1 MCYAVWPQVAQL
13 LSIRVVG
20 DLLCEGGWF
29 GSGLGSV
36 ALIGATCGVSHHRV
50 DLNLCC
56 LQGLDHAWP
65 FEAEGITVSEWFV
78 FVIPLAGPEPGA
90 LCELSPVSASHPVQ
104 ALMESFTVLSGCA
117 SRGTTGLP
125 QEVHV
130 LNLRTT
136 DQGPGQLQREV
147 TLHLNPISSVH
158 IHHKPI
164 VFLLN
169 SPRPLV
175 WHLKTERL
183 ATGVSR
189 LFLVSEG
196 SVVQF
201 SSGNFS
207 LTAETEERNFPHGNE
222 HLLNWAQKEYGAVT
236 SFTELKIA
244 RNIYIKVGEDQVFP
258 PKCNIGKNF
267 LSLNYLAEYLQ
278 PKPAEGCVMS
288 SQPQDEEVHIIE
300 LITPNS
306 NPYSAFQVDITIDI
320 RPSQEDLEVVKNL
333 ILILK
338 CKKSVNWVIKSFDVK
353 GSLKIIAPNSIGFG
367 KESER
372 SMTMTKSV
380 RDDIPSTQGNL
391 VKWALDNGYS
401 PITSYTVAP
410 VANRFHLRLEN
421 NAEEMGDEEVHTI
434 PPELRI
440 LLGPG
445 PLPALHNP
453 PIRGEG
459 GHNGD
464 LPFPFSDIARRGWNE
479 EGEDGLPR
487 PRDPVIPSLQLFP
500 GLREPQEVQ
509 GSVDIALSV
518 KCDSEKMIVA
528 VEKDSFQAS
537 GYSGMDVTL
546 LDPTCKAKMNGTHF
560 VLESPLNGCGTRP
573 RWSALDGLVYYNSI
587 VIQVP
592 ALGDGSGWPDGYEDL
607 ESGDNGFPGDVDEG
621 DASLLTRPEIVVF
634 NCSLQQVR
642 NPSSFQE
649 QPHGNITFNMEL
661 YNTDLFLV
669 PSQGVF
675 SVMENGHIYV
685 EVSVTKAEKELGF
698 AIQTCFI
705 SPYSNPDRMS
715 HYTIIENICP
725 KDESVKFYSPKR
737 VHFPIPQADMDK
749 KRFSFVFKRV
759 FNTSL
764 LFLQCE
770 LTLCTKTEK
779 HPQKLPKCVPP
790 EEACT
795 SLDASIIW
803 AMMQNKKTFT
813 KPLAVIHHEVGPKE
827 KGPSVKEPN
836 PVSPPIFHGLDT
848 LTVMGIAFAAF
859 VIGALLTG
867 ALWYIYSH
875 TGETAR
881 RQQVPTSPPAS
892 ENSSAAHSI
901 GSTQSTP
908 CSSSSTA

>member
-1 MCYAVWPQVAQL
+1 MTSHYVLAVFAL
-13 LSIRVVG
+13 MSSCLAIA
-20 DLLCEGGWF
+20 
-29 GSGLGSV
+29 GL
-36 ALIGATCGVSHHRV
+36 
-50 DLNLCC
+50 
-56 LQGLDHAWP
+56 QP
-65 FEAEGITVSEWFV
+65 
-78 FVIPLAGPEPGA
+78 GPR
-90 LCELSPVSASHPVQ
+90 CELLPVNTSHPVQ

-117 SRGTTGLP
+117 SRGTTALP

-130 LNLRTT
+130 LNLRGA
-136 DQGPGQLQREV
+136 DQEPGQQKREV

-158 IHHKPI
+158 IHHKPV

-175 WHLKTERL
+175 WHLRTERL
-183 ATGVSR
+183 AHGVSR

-207 LTAETEERNFPHGNE
+207 MSAKTEERNFPQDNE
-222 HLLNWAQKEYGAVT
+222 HLLNWARKEYGAVT
-236 SFTELKIA
+236 SFTELKIS

-258 PKCNIGKNF
+258 PTCNIGKNF

-278 PKPAEGCVMS
+278 PKAAEGCVMS
-288 SQPQDEEVHIIE
+288 SQPQDKEVHIIE
-300 LITPNS
+300 LISPNS
-306 NPYSAFQVDITIDI
+306 NPYSAFQVDIIIDI
-320 RPSQEDLEVVKNL
+320 RPSRKEPEVVKNL

-338 CKKSVNWVIKSFDVK
+338 CKKSVNWVIKSYDVK
-353 GSLKIIAPNSIGFG
+353 GSLKVIAPNSIGFG

-372 SMTMTKSV
+372 SMIMTKSI
-380 RDDIPSTQGNL
+380 RDDIPSTQENL
-391 VKWALDNGYS
+391 FKWALFNNYS
-401 PITSYTVAP
+401 PITSYTLAP
-410 VANRFHLRLEN
+410 VANRFHLRVEN
-421 NAEEMGDEEVHTI
+421 NEEMRDEEVHTI

-445 PLPALHNP
+445 PLPALENP
-453 PIRGEG
+453 LARGG
-459 GHNGD
+459 GG
-464 LPFPFSDIARRGWNE
+464 LSGGFPFPFHDIARRTQK
-479 EGEDGLPR
+479 EGADDGIPQPKDPILPS
-487 PRDPVIPSLQLFP
+487 IQLFP
-500 GLREPQEVQ
+500 VPREPEEVQ
-509 GSVDIALSV
+509 GSVDVALSV
-518 KCDSEKMIVA
+518 KCDNEKMIVA
-528 VEKDSFQAS
+528 VEKDSFQANSHS
-537 GYSGMDVTL
+537 GVELTL
-546 LDPTCKAKMNGTHF
+546 LDPTCKARMNSTHF
-560 VLESPLNGCGTRP
+560 ILESPLNGCGTQHRTAAP
-573 RWSALDGLVYYNSI
+573 NGVVYYNSI

-592 ALGDGSGWPDGYEDL
+592 SPGESSGWLDGYEDL
-607 ESGDNGFPGDVDEG
+607 ESGDNGFPGDLDEG
-621 DASLLTRPEIVVF
+621 DAPFFSRPEMVVF
-634 NCSLQQVR
+634 NCSLQQVVNPRSIQDLSDR
-642 NPSSFQE
+642 NV
-649 QPHGNITFNMEL
+649 TFNMEL

-675 SVMENGHIYV
+675 SVAENGPVYV
-685 EVSVTKAEKELGF
+685 EVSVTKADQELGF

-715 HYTIIENICP
+715 DYTIIENICP
-725 KDESVKFYSPKR
+725 KDESVKFYNPKR
-737 VHFPIPQADMDK
+737 VHFPLTQVEVEK
-749 KRFSFVFKRV
+749 KRFSFVFKSV

-764 LFLQCE
+764 VFLQCE
-770 LTLCTKTEK
+770 LTLCTKKEK
-779 HPQKLPKCVPP
+779 SAQKLPKCVPP
-790 EEACT
+790 DEACT
-795 SLDASIIW
+795 SLDASMIW

-813 KPLAVIHHEVGPKE
+813 RPLAVIYNPEVGPKPKDE
-827 KGPSVKEPN
+827 NSNFKKQN
-836 PVSPPIFHGLDT
+836 PDPPTVFHGLDT

>member
-1 MCYAVWPQVAQL
+1 MASHCVIAM
-13 LSIRVVG
+13 
-20 DLLCEGGWF
+20 F
-29 GSGLGSV
+29 
-36 ALIGATCGVSHHRV
+36 ALMSSCLAT
-50 DLNLCC
+50 
-56 LQGLDHAWP
+56 
-65 FEAEGITVSEWFV
+65 
-78 FVIPLAGPEPGA
+78 AGPEPSA
-90 LCELSPVSASHPVQ
+90 QCELSPVNASHPVQ

-117 SRGTTGLP
+117 SRGTVGRP

-130 LNLRTT
+130 LNLRTA
-136 DQGPGQLQREV
+136 DQGPGQPQREV
-147 TLHLNPISSVH
+147 TLHLNPISSVY
-158 IHHKPI
+158 IHHKPV

-169 SPRPLV
+169 SPQPLV

-183 ATGVSR
+183 AIGISR

-196 SVVQF
+196 SVVHF

-207 LTAETEERNFPHGNE
+207 LSAETEERSFPHGNE
-222 HLLNWAQKEYGAVT
+222 HLLNWARKEYGAVT

-258 PKCNIGKNF
+258 PTCNIGKNF
-267 LSLNYLAEYLQ
+267 LSLNYLAGYLQ
-278 PKPAEGCVMS
+278 PKAAEGCVIS
-288 SQPQDEEVHIIE
+288 SQPRDKEVHIIE

-306 NPYSAFQVDITIDI
+306 NPYSAFQVDIIIDI
-320 RPSQEDLEVVKNL
+320 RPSRKDPEVVKDL

-338 CKKSVNWVIKSFDVK
+338 CKKSVNWVIKSFDIK
-353 GSLKIIAPNSIGFG
+353 GNLKVIAPNSIGFG

-372 SMTMTKSV
+372 SMIMTKSI
-380 RDDIPSTQGNL
+380 RDDIPSTQESL
-391 VKWALDNGYS
+391 VKWALDNGCS
-401 PITSYTVAP
+401 PVTSYTVAP

-421 NAEEMGDEEVHTI
+421 NAEEMRDEEVHTI

-440 LLGPG
+440 LLDPG
-445 PLPALHNP
+445 NLPALDNP
-453 PIRGEG
+453 RIRGRG
-459 GHNGD
+459 GQNGGF
-464 LPFPFSDIARRGWNE
+464 PFPFPDISRRGWKE
-479 EGEDGLPR
+479 GGEDGIPR
-487 PRDPVIPSLQLFP
+487 PKDPVIPSIQLFP
-500 GLREPQEVQ
+500 GPREAEEVQ
-509 GSVDIALSV
+509 GSMDVALSV
-518 KCDSEKMIVA
+518 KCDNEKMTVA
-528 VEKDSFQAS
+528 IEKDSFQAR
-537 GYSGMDVTL
+537 GYSGMELTL

-560 VLESPLNGCGTRP
+560 ILESPLNGCGTRHRRSVP
-573 RWSALDGLVYYNSI
+573 YGVVYYNSI

-592 ALGDGSGWPDGYEDL
+592 PPGDSSGWPDGYEDL
-607 ESGDNGFPGDVDEG
+607 ESGDNGFPGDTDEG
-621 DASLLTRPEIVVF
+621 DTYFFSRPEIVVF
-634 NCSLQQVR
+634 NCSLRQVG
-642 NPSSFQE
+642 NPSSFQD
-649 QPHGNITFNMEL
+649 PPNRNVTFNMEL

-675 SVMENGHIYV
+675 SVAENGHVFV
-685 EVSVTKAEKELGF
+685 EVSVTKADQELGF

-715 HYTIIENICP
+715 DYTIIENICP
-725 KDESVKFYSPKR
+725 KDESVKFYNPQR
-737 VHFPIPQADMDK
+737 VHFPIPQAEIDK
-749 KRFSFVFKRV
+749 KRFSFVFKPI

-770 LTLCTKTEK
+770 LTLCTKKEK
-779 HPQKLPKCVPP
+779 DPQKLPKKSEPFDLAGVAKCVLPD
-790 EEACT
+790 EACT
-795 SLDASIIW
+795 SLDASMIW

-813 KPLAVIHHEVGPKE
+813 KPLAVIHHEVQF
-827 KGPSVKEPN
+827 KGPSIKKPI

-875 TGETAR
+875 TGETAG

>member
-1 MCYAVWPQVAQL
+1 MGY
-13 LSIRVVG
+13 SH
-20 DLLCEGGWF
+20 
-29 GSGLGSV
+29 
-36 ALIGATCGVSHHRV
+36 LIVQNFP
-50 DLNLCC
+50 L
-56 LQGLDHAWP
+56 
-65 FEAEGITVSEWFV
+65 EAESVTVSEWFM
-78 FVIPLAGPEPGA
+78 FAIPSTGPELGTR
-90 LCELSPVSASHPVQ
+90 CELSPVNASHPVQ

-130 LNLRTT
+130 LNLRTG
-136 DQGPGQLQREV
+136 DPGPGQPQREV

-158 IHHKPI
+158 IHHKPV

-169 SPRPLV
+169 SPQPLV
-175 WHLKTERL
+175 WRLKTERL
-183 ATGVSR
+183 AAGVSR

-222 HLLNWAQKEYGAVT
+222 HLLNWARKEYGAVT

-258 PKCNIGKNF
+258 PTCNIGKNF

-278 PKPAEGCVMS
+278 PKAAEGCVMS
-288 SQPQDEEVHIIE
+288 SQPQDKEVHIIE
-300 LITPNS
+300 LLTPNS
-306 NPYSAFQVDITIDI
+306 NPYSAFQVDIIIDI
-320 RPSQEDLEVVKNL
+320 RPSQEDPEVVKNL

-353 GSLKIIAPNSIGFG
+353 GNLKVIAPNSIGFG

-372 SMTMTKSV
+372 SMTMTKSI
-380 RDDIPSTQGNL
+380 RDDIPSTQGKL
-391 VKWALDNGYS
+391 IRWALDNGYS
-401 PITSYTVAP
+401 PVTSYTMAP
-410 VANRFHLRLEN
+410 VANRFHLQLDN
-421 NAEEMGDEEVHTI
+421 NEEMRDEEVHTI
-434 PPELRI
+434 PPELQI
-440 LLGPG
+440 LLDPG
-445 PLPALHNP
+445 ALPALQNP
-453 PIRGEG
+453 PVRPG
-459 GHNGD
+459 GGRIGG
-464 LPFPFSDIARRGWNE
+464 LPFPFPDISQRGWKE
-479 EGEDGLPR
+479 GGEDGR
-487 PRDPVIPSLQLFP
+487 PKDPVIPSIQLFP
-500 GLREPQEVQ
+500 GPREPEEVQ
-509 GSVDIALSV
+509 GRMDVALSV
-518 KCDSEKMIVA
+518 KCDNEKMIVA
-528 VEKDSFQAS
+528 VEKDSFQAN
-537 GYSGMDVTL
+537 GYSGMELTL
-546 LDPTCKAKMNGTHF
+546 LDPTCKARMNGTHF
-560 VLESPLNGCGTRP
+560 ILESPLNGCGTRH
-573 RWSALDGLVYYNSI
+573 RRSAPDGVVYYNSI
-587 VIQVP
+587 VIQIP
-592 ALGDGSGWPDGYEDL
+592 SPGDSSGWPDGYEDL
-607 ESGDNGFPGDVDEG
+607 ESGDNGFPGDMDEG
-621 DASLLTRPEIVVF
+621 DAALFSRPEIVVF
-634 NCSLQQVR
+634 NCSLRQVG
-642 NPSSFQE
+642 NPSSFQD
-649 QPHGNITFNMEL
+649 QLHGNITFNMEL

-675 SVMENGHIYV
+675 SVAENGPVYV
-685 EVSVTKAEKELGF
+685 EVSVTKADQELGF

-715 HYTIIENICP
+715 DYTIIENICP
-725 KDESVKFYSPKR
+725 KDESVKFYSTKR
-737 VHFPIPQADMDK
+737 VHFPIPQAEIDK
-749 KRFSFVFKRV
+749 KRFSFVFKPV

-770 LTLCTKTEK
+770 LTLCTKK
-779 HPQKLPKCVPP
+779 KDPQKLPKCVPP
-790 EEACT
+790 DEACT
-795 SLDASIIW
+795 SLDASMIW

-813 KPLAVIHHEVGPKE
+813 KPLAVIHHEGEPRG
-827 KGPSVKEPN
+827 KGPSLKESN

-875 TGETAR
+875 TGETAG

>member
-1 MCYAVWPQVAQL
+1 MASHCVIAMFAL
-13 LSIRVVG
+13 MSSCLATA
-20 DLLCEGGWF
+20 
-29 GSGLGSV
+29 GSGCAGS
-36 ALIGATCGVSHHRV
+36 AAMAHGPSRSAACGILPDRGTNRRPLHRQA
-50 DLNLCC
+50 DSQPLRH
-56 LQGLDHAWP
+56 QGSP
-65 FEAEGITVSEWFV
+65 IS
-78 FVIPLAGPEPGA
+78 GPEPSTQ
-90 LCELSPVSASHPVQ
+90 CELSPVNASHPVQ

-117 SRGTTGLP
+117 SRGTVGLP

-130 LNLRTT
+130 LNLRTA
-136 DQGPGQLQREV
+136 DQGPGQPQREV
-147 TLHLNPISSVH
+147 TLHLNPISSVY
-158 IHHKPI
+158 IHHKPV

-169 SPRPLV
+169 SPQPLV

-183 ATGVSR
+183 AIGVSR

-196 SVVQF
+196 SVVHF

-207 LTAETEERNFPHGNE
+207 LSAETEERSFPHGNE
-222 HLLNWAQKEYGAVT
+222 HLLNWARKEYGAVT

-258 PKCNIGKNF
+258 PMCNIGKNF
-267 LSLNYLAEYLQ
+267 LSLNYLAGYLQ
-278 PKPAEGCVMS
+278 PKAAEGCVIS
-288 SQPQDEEVHIIE
+288 SQPRDKEVHIIE

-306 NPYSAFQVDITIDI
+306 NPYSAFQVDIIIDI
-320 RPSQEDLEVVKNL
+320 RPSRKDPEVVKDL

-338 CKKSVNWVIKSFDVK
+338 CKKSVNWVIKSFDIK
-353 GSLKIIAPNSIGFG
+353 GNLKVIAPNSIGFG

-372 SMTMTKSV
+372 SMIMTKSI
-380 RDDIPSTQGNL
+380 RDDIPSTQESL
-391 VKWALDNGYS
+391 VKWALDNGCS
-401 PITSYTVAP
+401 PVTSYTVAP

-421 NAEEMGDEEVHTI
+421 NEEMRDEEVHTI

-440 LLGPG
+440 LLDPG
-445 PLPALHNP
+445 TLPALDNP
-453 PIRGEG
+453 RIQGRGGRNG
-459 GHNGD
+459 GF
-464 LPFPFSDIARRGWNE
+464 PFPFPDISRRGWKE
-479 EGEDGLPR
+479 GGEDGIPR
-487 PRDPVIPSLQLFP
+487 PKDPVIPSIQLFP
-500 GLREPQEVQ
+500 GPREAEEVQ
-509 GSVDIALSV
+509 GSMDVALSV
-518 KCDSEKMIVA
+518 KCDNEKMTVA
-528 VEKDSFQAS
+528 IEKDSFQAR
-537 GYSGMDVTL
+537 GYSGMELTL

-560 VLESPLNGCGTRP
+560 ILESPLNGCGTRH
-573 RWSALDGLVYYNSI
+573 RRSAPYGVVYYNSI

-592 ALGDGSGWPDGYEDL
+592 PPGDSSGWPDGYEDL
-607 ESGDNGFPGDVDEG
+607 ESGDNGFPGDTDEG
-621 DASLLTRPEIVVF
+621 DTSFFSRPEIVVF
-634 NCSLQQVR
+634 NCSLQQVG
-642 NPSSFQE
+642 NPSSFQD
-649 QPHGNITFNMEL
+649 PPNRNVTFNMEL

-675 SVMENGHIYV
+675 SVAENGHVFV
-685 EVSVTKAEKELGF
+685 EVSVTKADQELGF

-715 HYTIIENICP
+715 DYTIIENICP
-725 KDESVKFYSPKR
+725 KDESVKFYNPKR
-737 VHFPIPQADMDK
+737 VHFPIPQAEIDK
-749 KRFSFVFKRV
+749 KRFSFVFKPI

-770 LTLCTKTEK
+770 LTLCTKKEK
-779 HPQKLPKCVPP
+779 DPQKLPKKSEPFDLAGVAKCVLPD
-790 EEACT
+790 EACT
-795 SLDASIIW
+795 SLDASMIW

-813 KPLAVIHHEVGPKE
+813 KPLAVIHHEVQFKE
-827 KGPSVKEPN
+827 TGPSIKKPI

-875 TGETAR
+875 TGETAG

>member
-1 MCYAVWPQVAQL
+1 MASHCVIAM
-13 LSIRVVG
+13 
-20 DLLCEGGWF
+20 F
-29 GSGLGSV
+29 
-36 ALIGATCGVSHHRV
+36 ALMSSCLATAEWKLHESRRETAYFVHCCISSSYK
-50 DLNLCC
+50 NL
-56 LQGLDHAWP
+56 
-65 FEAEGITVSEWFV
+65 EYS
-78 FVIPLAGPEPGA
+78 PEPSTQ
-90 LCELSPVSASHPVQ
+90 CELSPVNASHPVQ

-117 SRGTTGLP
+117 SRGTVGLP

-130 LNLRTT
+130 LNLRTA
-136 DQGPGQLQREV
+136 DQGPGQPQREV
-147 TLHLNPISSVH
+147 TLHLNPISSVY
-158 IHHKPI
+158 IHHKPV

-169 SPRPLV
+169 SPQPLV

-183 ATGVSR
+183 AIGVSR

-196 SVVQF
+196 SVVHF

-207 LTAETEERNFPHGNE
+207 LSAETEERSFPHGNE
-222 HLLNWAQKEYGAVT
+222 HLLNWARKEYGAVT

-258 PKCNIGKNF
+258 PMCNIGKNF
-267 LSLNYLAEYLQ
+267 LSLNYLAGYLQ
-278 PKPAEGCVMS
+278 PKAAEGCVIS
-288 SQPQDEEVHIIE
+288 SQPRDKEVHIIE

-306 NPYSAFQVDITIDI
+306 NPYSAFQVDIIIDI
-320 RPSQEDLEVVKNL
+320 RPSRKDPEVVKDL

-338 CKKSVNWVIKSFDVK
+338 CKKSVNWVIKSFDIK
-353 GSLKIIAPNSIGFG
+353 GNLKVIAPNSIGFG

-372 SMTMTKSV
+372 SMIMTKSI
-380 RDDIPSTQGNL
+380 RDDIPSTQESL
-391 VKWALDNGYS
+391 VKWALDNGCS
-401 PITSYTVAP
+401 PVTSYTVAP

-421 NAEEMGDEEVHTI
+421 NVEEMRDEEVHTI

-440 LLGPG
+440 LLDPG
-445 PLPALHNP
+445 TLPALDNP
-453 PIRGEG
+453 RIQGRGGRNG
-459 GHNGD
+459 GF
-464 LPFPFSDIARRGWNE
+464 PFPFPDISRRGWKE
-479 EGEDGLPR
+479 GGEDGIPR
-487 PRDPVIPSLQLFP
+487 PKDPVIPSIQLFP
-500 GLREPQEVQ
+500 GPREAEEVQ
-509 GSVDIALSV
+509 GSMDVALSV
-518 KCDSEKMIVA
+518 KCDNEKMTVA
-528 VEKDSFQAS
+528 IEKDSFQAR
-537 GYSGMDVTL
+537 GYSGMELTL

-560 VLESPLNGCGTRP
+560 ILESPLNGCGTRH
-573 RWSALDGLVYYNSI
+573 RRSAPYGVVYYNSI

-592 ALGDGSGWPDGYEDL
+592 PPGDSSGWPDGYEDL
-607 ESGDNGFPGDVDEG
+607 ESGDNGFPGDTDEG
-621 DASLLTRPEIVVF
+621 DTSFFSRPEIVVF
-634 NCSLQQVR
+634 NCSLQQVG
-642 NPSSFQE
+642 NPSSFQD
-649 QPHGNITFNMEL
+649 PPNRNVTFNMEL

-675 SVMENGHIYV
+675 SVAENGHVFV
-685 EVSVTKAEKELGF
+685 EVSVTKADQELGF

-715 HYTIIENICP
+715 DYTIIENICP
-725 KDESVKFYSPKR
+725 KDESVKFYNPKR
-737 VHFPIPQADMDK
+737 VHFPIPQAEIDK
-749 KRFSFVFKRV
+749 KRFSFVFKPI

-770 LTLCTKTEK
+770 LTLCTKKEK
-779 HPQKLPKCVPP
+779 DPQKLPKKSEPFDLAGVAKCVLPD
-790 EEACT
+790 EACT
-795 SLDASIIW
+795 SLDASMIW

-813 KPLAVIHHEVGPKE
+813 KPLAVIHHEVQF
-827 KGPSVKEPN
+827 KGPSIKKPI

-875 TGETAR
+875 TGETAG

>member
-1 MCYAVWPQVAQL
+1 MTSHY
-13 LSIRVVG
+13 VVTI
-20 DLLCEGGWF
+20 L
-29 GSGLGSV
+29 
-36 ALIGATCGVSHHRV
+36 ALMSSSLAT
-50 DLNLCC
+50 
-56 LQGLDHAWP
+56 
-65 FEAEGITVSEWFV
+65 
-78 FVIPLAGPEPGA
+78 AGPEPGA
-90 LCELSPVSASHPVQ
+90 QCELSPVNASHPVQ

-130 LNLRTT
+130 LNLRTA
-136 DQGPGQLQREV
+136 DQGPGQPHREV

-158 IHHKPI
+158 IHHKPV

-169 SPRPLV
+169 SPQPLV

-222 HLLNWAQKEYGAVT
+222 HLLNWARKEYGAVT

-278 PKPAEGCVMS
+278 PKAAEGCVLS
-288 SQPQDEEVHIIE
+288 SQPQDKEVHIIE

-306 NPYSAFQVDITIDI
+306 NPYSAFQVDIIIDI
-320 RPSQEDLEVVKNL
+320 RPSREDPEVVKNL

-353 GSLKIIAPNSIGFG
+353 GNLKVIAPNSIGFG

-372 SMTMTKSV
+372 SMTMTKSI
-380 RDDIPSTQGNL
+380 RDDVPSTQGNL
-391 VKWALDNGYS
+391 MKWALDNGYS
-401 PITSYTVAP
+401 PVTSYTMAP

-421 NAEEMGDEEVHTI
+421 NEEMRDEEVHTI

-440 LLGPG
+440 LLDPG
-445 PLPALHNP
+445 TLPALQNP
-453 PIRGEG
+453 PIRGG
-459 GHNGD
+459 GGRSGG
-464 LPFPFSDIARRGWNE
+464 LPFPFPDISRRGWKE
-479 EGEDGLPR
+479 GGEDGIPR
-487 PRDPVIPSLQLFP
+487 PRDPAIPSIQLFP
-500 GLREPQEVQ
+500 GPREPEEVH
-509 GSVDIALSV
+509 GSMDVALSV
-518 KCDSEKMIVA
+518 KCDNEKMIVA
-528 VEKDSFQAS
+528 VEKDSFQAN
-537 GYSGMDVTL
+537 GYPGMELTL
-546 LDPTCKAKMNGTHF
+546 LDPACKARMNGTHF
-560 VLESPLNGCGTRP
+560 VLESPLNGCGTRH
-573 RWSALDGLVYYNSI
+573 RRSAPDGVVYYNSI

-592 ALGDGSGWPDGYEDL
+592 SPGDSSGWPDGYEDL
-607 ESGDNGFPGDVDEG
+607 ESGDNGFPGDIDEG
-621 DASLLTRPEIVVF
+621 DASLFSRPEIVF
-634 NCSLQQVR
+634 NCSLRQVR
-642 NPSSFQE
+642 NPSSFQD
-649 QPHGNITFNMEL
+649 QLHGNITFNMEL

-675 SVMENGHIYV
+675 SVAENGQVYV
-685 EVSVTKAEKELGF
+685 EVSVTKADQELGF

-715 HYTIIENICP
+715 DYTIIENICP

-737 VHFPIPQADMDK
+737 VRFPIPQAEMDK
-749 KRFSFVFKRV
+749 KRFSFVFKPV

-770 LTLCTKTEK
+770 LTLCTKKEK
-779 HPQKLPKCVPP
+779 DPQKLPKCVPP
-790 EEACT
+790 DEACT
-795 SLDASIIW
+795 SLDASMIW

-813 KPLAVIHHEVGPKE
+813 KPLAVIHHEGELKE
-827 KGPSVKEPN
+827 KGPSIKEPN
-836 PVSPPIFHGLDT
+836 PIPPPIFHGLDT

-875 TGETAR
+875 TDP
-881 RQQVPTSPPAS
+881 RQMLP
-892 ENSSAAHSI
+892 
-901 GSTQSTP
+901 
-908 CSSSSTA
+908 

>member
-1 MCYAVWPQVAQL
+1 MGHA
-13 LSIRVVG
+13 
-20 DLLCEGGWF
+20 F
-29 GSGLGSV
+29 GEIKMTTQCV
-36 ALIGATCGVSHHRV
+36 IAMFALMSSCLAT
-50 DLNLCC
+50 
-56 LQGLDHAWP
+56 
-65 FEAEGITVSEWFV
+65 
-78 FVIPLAGPEPGA
+78 AGPERGA
-90 LCELSPVSASHPVQ
+90 QCELSPVNASHPVQ

-117 SRGTTGLP
+117 SRGTVGLP

-130 LNLRTT
+130 LNLRAA
-136 DQGPGQLQREV
+136 DQGPGQPQREV

-158 IHHKPI
+158 IHHKPV

-169 SPRPLV
+169 SPQPLV

-183 ATGVSR
+183 AVGISR

-196 SVVQF
+196 SVVHF

-207 LTAETEERNFPHGNE
+207 LSAETAERSFPHGNE
-222 HLLNWAQKEYGAVT
+222 HLLNWARKEYGAVT
-236 SFTELKIA
+236 SFTELRIA

-258 PKCNIGKNF
+258 PMCSIGKNF

-278 PKPAEGCVMS
+278 PKAAEGCVIS
-288 SQPQDEEVHIIE
+288 SQPQDKEVHIIE

-306 NPYSAFQVDITIDI
+306 NPYSAFQVDIIIDI
-320 RPSQEDLEVVKNL
+320 RPSQKDPEVVKDL

-338 CKKSVNWVIKSFDVK
+338 CKKSVNWVIKSFDIK
-353 GSLKIIAPNSIGFG
+353 GNLKVISPNSIGFG

-372 SMTMTKSV
+372 SMIMTKSI
-380 RDDIPSTQGNL
+380 RDDIPSTQESL
-391 VKWALDNGYS
+391 VKWAMDNGYS
-401 PITSYTVAP
+401 PVTSYTVAP
-410 VANRFHLRLEN
+410 VANRFHLGLEN
-421 NAEEMGDEEVHTI
+421 NAEELKDEEVHTI

-440 LLGPG
+440 LLDPG
-445 PLPALHNP
+445 TLPALDTP
-453 PIRGEG
+453 PIRGG
-459 GHNGD
+459 GGRHGGF
-464 LPFPFSDIARRGWNE
+464 PFPFPDISRRGRKE
-479 EGEDGLPR
+479 GGEDRIPR
-487 PRDPVIPSLQLFP
+487 PKDPAIPSIQLFP
-500 GLREPQEVQ
+500 GPREPEEVQ
-509 GSVDIALSV
+509 GSVDVALSV
-518 KCDSEKMIVA
+518 KCDNEKMTVA

-537 GYSGMDVTL
+537 SYSGMELTL

-560 VLESPLNGCGTRP
+560 ILESPLNGCGTRH
-573 RWSALDGLVYYNSI
+573 RRSAPDGVVYYNSI

-592 ALGDGSGWPDGYEDL
+592 PPGDSSGWPDGYEDL
-607 ESGDNGFPGDVDEG
+607 ESGDNGFPGDMDEG
-621 DASLLTRPEIVVF
+621 DASFFSRPEIVVF
-634 NCSLQQVR
+634 NCSLRQVV
-642 NPSSFQE
+642 NPNSFQD
-649 QPHGNITFNMEL
+649 PPNRNVTFSMEL
-661 YNTDLFLV
+661 FNTDLFLV

-675 SVMENGHIYV
+675 SVAENGHVYV
-685 EVSVTKAEKELGF
+685 EVSVTKADHELGF

-715 HYTIIENICP
+715 DYTIIENICP
-725 KDESVKFYSPKR
+725 KDESVKFYHPKR
-737 VHFPIPQADMDK
+737 VHFPILQAEIDK
-749 KRFSFVFKRV
+749 KRFSFIFKHI

-770 LTLCTKTEK
+770 LTLCTKKEK
-779 HPQKLPKCVPP
+779 HPQKLPKCVLPD
-790 EEACT
+790 EACT
-795 SLDASIIW
+795 SLDASMIW

-813 KPLAVIHHEVGPKE
+813 KPLAVIHHEVQL
-827 KGPSVKEPN
+827 KGPSVKEPI
-836 PVSPPIFHGLDT
+836 PISPQIFHGLDT

-875 TGETAR
+875 TGETAG

>member
-1 MCYAVWPQVAQL
+1 MASHCVIAM
-13 LSIRVVG
+13 
-20 DLLCEGGWF
+20 F
-29 GSGLGSV
+29 
-36 ALIGATCGVSHHRV
+36 ALMSSCLAT
-50 DLNLCC
+50 
-56 LQGLDHAWP
+56 
-65 FEAEGITVSEWFV
+65 
-78 FVIPLAGPEPGA
+78 AGPEPSA
-90 LCELSPVSASHPVQ
+90 QCELSPVNASHPVQ

-117 SRGTTGLP
+117 SRGTVGLP

-130 LNLRTT
+130 LNLRTA
-136 DQGPGQLQREV
+136 DQGPGQPQREV
-147 TLHLNPISSVH
+147 TLHLNPISSVY
-158 IHHKPI
+158 IHHKPV

-169 SPRPLV
+169 SPQPLV

-183 ATGVSR
+183 AIGISR

-196 SVVQF
+196 SVVHF

-207 LTAETEERNFPHGNE
+207 LSAETEERSFPHGNE
-222 HLLNWAQKEYGAVT
+222 HLLNWARKEYGAVT

-258 PKCNIGKNF
+258 PTCNIGKNF
-267 LSLNYLAEYLQ
+267 LSLNYLAGYLQ
-278 PKPAEGCVMS
+278 PKAAEGCVIS
-288 SQPQDEEVHIIE
+288 SQPRDKEVHIIE

-306 NPYSAFQVDITIDI
+306 NPYSAFQVDIIIDI
-320 RPSQEDLEVVKNL
+320 RPSRKDPEVVKDL

-338 CKKSVNWVIKSFDVK
+338 CKKSVNWVIKSFDIK
-353 GSLKIIAPNSIGFG
+353 GNLKVIAPNSIGFG

-372 SMTMTKSV
+372 SMIMTKSI
-380 RDDIPSTQGNL
+380 RDDIPSTQESL
-391 VKWALDNGYS
+391 VKWALDNGCS
-401 PITSYTVAP
+401 PVTSYTVAP

-421 NAEEMGDEEVHTI
+421 NAEEMRDEEVHTI

-440 LLGPG
+440 LLDPG
-445 PLPALHNP
+445 HLPALDNP
-453 PIRGEG
+453 RIRGRG
-459 GHNGD
+459 GQNGGF
-464 LPFPFSDIARRGWNE
+464 PFPFPDISRRGWKE
-479 EGEDGLPR
+479 GGEDGIPR
-487 PRDPVIPSLQLFP
+487 PKDPVIPSIQLFP
-500 GLREPQEVQ
+500 GPREAEEVQ
-509 GSVDIALSV
+509 GSMDVALSV
-518 KCDSEKMIVA
+518 KCDNEKMTVA
-528 VEKDSFQAS
+528 IEKDSFQAR
-537 GYSGMDVTL
+537 GYSGLELTL

-560 VLESPLNGCGTRP
+560 ILESPLNGCGTRHRRSVP
-573 RWSALDGLVYYNSI
+573 YGVVYYNSI

-592 ALGDGSGWPDGYEDL
+592 PPGDSSGWPDGYEDL
-607 ESGDNGFPGDVDEG
+607 ESGDNGFPGVTDEG
-621 DASLLTRPEIVVF
+621 DTYFFSRPETVVF
-634 NCSLQQVR
+634 NCSLRQVG
-642 NPSSFQE
+642 NPSSFQD
-649 QPHGNITFNMEL
+649 PPNRNVTFNMEL

-675 SVMENGHIYV
+675 SVAENGHVFV
-685 EVSVTKAEKELGF
+685 EVSVTKADQELGF

-715 HYTIIENICP
+715 DYTIIENICP
-725 KDESVKFYSPKR
+725 KDESVKFYNPKR
-737 VHFPIPQADMDK
+737 VHFPILQAEIDK
-749 KRFSFVFKRV
+749 KRFSFVFKPI

-770 LTLCTKTEK
+770 LTLCTKKEK
-779 HPQKLPKCVPP
+779 DPQKLPKCVLPD
-790 EEACT
+790 EACT
-795 SLDASIIW
+795 SLDASMIW

-813 KPLAVIHHEVGPKE
+813 KPLAVIHHEVQFKE
-827 KGPSVKEPN
+827 TGPSIKKPI

-875 TGETAR
+875 TGETAG

>member
-1 MCYAVWPQVAQL
+1 M
-13 LSIRVVG
+13 IRTVG
-20 DLLCEGGWF
+20 EIKMTPHYVIAIF
-29 GSGLGSV
+29 
-36 ALIGATCGVSHHRV
+36 ALMSSCLAT
-50 DLNLCC
+50 
-56 LQGLDHAWP
+56 
-65 FEAEGITVSEWFV
+65 
-78 FVIPLAGPEPGA
+78 AGPEPSA

-125 QEVHV
+125 QEVHI

-158 IHHKPI
+158 IHHKPV

-175 WHLKTERL
+175 WHLKAERL

-401 PITSYTVAP
+401 PITSYTMAP

-445 PLPALHNP
+445 PLPALQNP
-453 PIRGEG
+453 PIRGAG
-459 GHNGD
+459 GHDGD
-464 LPFPFSDIARRGWNE
+464 LPFPFPDIARRGWNE
-479 EGEDGLPR
+479 EGEDGLPQ
-487 PRDPVIPSLQLFP
+487 PRDPVIPSIQLFP

-573 RWSALDGLVYYNSI
+573 RWSALDGVVYYNSI

-592 ALGDGSGWPDGYEDL
+592 ALGDSSGWPDGYEDL
-607 ESGDNGFPGDVDEG
+607 ESGDNGFPGDMDEG
-621 DASLLTRPEIVVF
+621 DASLFTRPAIVVF
-634 NCSLQQVR
+634 NCSLQQAR

-675 SVMENGHIYV
+675 SVMENGQVYV

-813 KPLAVIHHEVGPKE
+813 KPLAVIHHEVAPKE

-836 PVSPPIFHGLDT
+836 PISPPVFHGLDT

>member
-1 MCYAVWPQVAQL
+1 MTSHYVIAMFALMSSCLATAGLEP
-13 LSIRVVG
+13 
-20 DLLCEGGWF
+20 
-29 GSGLGSV
+29 SG
-36 ALIGATCGVSHHRV
+36 
-50 DLNLCC
+50 
-56 LQGLDHAWP
+56 Q
-65 FEAEGITVSEWFV
+65 
-78 FVIPLAGPEPGA
+78 
-90 LCELSPVSASHPVQ
+90 CELSPINASHPVQ
-104 ALMESFTVLSGCA
+104 ALMESFTALSGCA

-130 LNLRTT
+130 LNLRTA
-136 DQGPGQLQREV
+136 DQGPGQPHKEV

-158 IHHKPI
+158 IHHKPV

-169 SPRPLV
+169 SPQPLI

-201 SSGNFS
+201 SSGDFS
-207 LTAETEERNFPHGNE
+207 VTAETEERNFPHGNE
-222 HLLNWAQKEYGAVT
+222 HLLNWARKEYGAVT

-258 PKCNIGKNF
+258 STCNIGKNF

-278 PKPAEGCVMS
+278 PKAAEGCVMS
-288 SQPQDEEVHIIE
+288 SQPQDKEVHIIE

-306 NPYSAFQVDITIDI
+306 NPYSAFQVDIIIDI
-320 RPSQEDLEVVKNL
+320 RPSQEDPEVVKNL

-353 GSLKIIAPNSIGFG
+353 GHLKVIAPNSIGFG

-372 SMTMTKSV
+372 SMAMTKSI
-380 RDDIPSTQGNL
+380 RDDIPSTQENL
-391 VKWALDNGYS
+391 VKWALDHGYT
-401 PITSYTVAP
+401 PVTSYTVAP
-410 VANRFHLRLEN
+410 VANRFHIRLEN
-421 NAEEMGDEEVHTI
+421 NEEMRDEEVHTI
-434 PPELRI
+434 PPELQI
-440 LLGPG
+440 LLN
-445 PLPALHNP
+445 PALENP
-453 PIRGEG
+453 AIRGG
-459 GHNGD
+459 GARIGD
-464 LPFPFSDIARRGWNE
+464 LPFPFPDISRRGLKE
-479 EGEDGLPR
+479 GGEDGIPR
-487 PRDPVIPSLQLFP
+487 PKDPVVPSIQLFP
-500 GLREPQEVQ
+500 GPREPEEVQ
-509 GSVDIALSV
+509 GNMDVALSV
-518 KCDSEKMIVA
+518 QCDNEKMVVA
-528 VEKDSFQAS
+528 VEKDSFQGNS
-537 GYSGMDVTL
+537 YSGMELTL

-560 VLESPLNGCGTRP
+560 VLESPLNGCGTRH
-573 RWSALDGLVYYNSI
+573 RRSAPDGVVYYNSI
-587 VIQVP
+587 VIQLPSFPV
-592 ALGDGSGWPDGYEDL
+592 DSSGWPDGYEDL

-621 DASLLTRPEIVVF
+621 DVPLFSRPEIVVF
-634 NCSLQQVR
+634 NCSLRQMGS
-642 NPSSFQE
+642 PSSFQD
-649 QPHGNITFNMEL
+649 QPNENITFNMEL
-661 YNTDLFLV
+661 YNTDLFMV

-675 SVMENGHIYV
+675 SVAENGHIYV
-685 EVSVTKAEKELGF
+685 EVSVTKADQELGF

-715 HYTIIENICP
+715 DYTIIENICP
-725 KDESVKFYSPKR
+725 KDESVKFYSPRR
-737 VHFPIPQADMDK
+737 VHFPVTQAEMDK
-749 KRFSFVFKRV
+749 KRFSFVFKPI

-770 LTLCTKTEK
+770 LTLCTKK
-779 HPQKLPKCVPP
+779 DKDPQKLPKCVPP
-790 EEACT
+790 DEACT
-795 SLDASIIW
+795 SLDASMIW

-813 KPLAVIHHEVGPKE
+813 KPLAVIHHKAESKA
-827 KGPSVKEPN
+827 
-836 PVSPPIFHGLDT
+836 IFHGLDT

-875 TGETAR
+875 TGETSR

-901 GSTQSTP
+901 GSIQSTP

>member
-1 MCYAVWPQVAQL
+1 MTSHYVIAA
-13 LSIRVVG
+13 
-20 DLLCEGGWF
+20 F
-29 GSGLGSV
+29 
-36 ALIGATCGVSHHRV
+36 ALMSSCLAT
-50 DLNLCC
+50 
-56 LQGLDHAWP
+56 
-65 FEAEGITVSEWFV
+65 T
-78 FVIPLAGPEPGA
+78 GPESSA
-90 LCELSPVSASHPVQ
+90 QCELSPVNASHPVQ

-130 LNLRTT
+130 LNLRAA
-136 DQGPGQLQREV
+136 DQGPGQPQREV

-158 IHHKPI
+158 IHHKPV

-169 SPRPLV
+169 SPQPLV

-207 LTAETEERNFPHGNE
+207 LSAEAEERRFPHGNE
-222 HLLNWAQKEYGAVT
+222 HLLNWARKEYGAVT

-258 PKCNIGKNF
+258 PTCNIGKNF

-278 PKPAEGCVMS
+278 PKAAEGCVIS
-288 SQPQDEEVHIIE
+288 SQPQDKEVHIIE

-306 NPYSAFQVDITIDI
+306 NPYSAFQVDIIIDI
-320 RPSQEDLEVVKNL
+320 RPSQKDPEVFKNL

-353 GSLKIIAPNSIGFG
+353 GNLKVIAPNSIGFG

-372 SMTMTKSV
+372 SMIMTKSV
-380 RDDIPSTQGNL
+380 RDDIPSTQENL
-391 VKWALDNGYS
+391 IKWALDNGYR
-401 PITSYTVAP
+401 PVTSYTVAP
-410 VANRFHLRLEN
+410 VANRFHLQLEN
-421 NAEEMGDEEVHTI
+421 SEEMRDEEVHTI

-440 LLGPG
+440 LLNPG
-445 PLPALHNP
+445 TLDNP
-453 PIRGEG
+453 PFQG
-459 GHNGD
+459 GGGRNGGF
-464 LPFPFSDIARRGWNE
+464 PFPFPDIPRRGQKE
-479 EGEDGLPR
+479 GGEDGILQPK
-487 PRDPVIPSLQLFP
+487 DPVIPSLRLFP
-500 GLREPQEVQ
+500 GPREPEEVQ
-509 GSVDIALSV
+509 GSIDVALSV
-518 KCDSEKMIVA
+518 KCDNEKIIVA
-528 VEKDSFQAS
+528 VEKDSFQANS
-537 GYSGMDVTL
+537 YLGVEVTL
-546 LDPTCKAKMNGTHF
+546 LDPTCKAKTNDTHF
-560 VLESPLNGCGTRP
+560 ILESPLNGCGTRH
-573 RWSALDGLVYYNSI
+573 RRSAPNGVVYYNSI
-587 VIQVP
+587 VIQAP
-592 ALGDGSGWPDGYEDL
+592 SLGDSSGWPDGYEDL
-607 ESGDNGFPGDVDEG
+607 ESGDNGFPGDMDEG
-621 DASLLTRPEIVVF
+621 DTSLFSRPEIVVF
-634 NCSLQQVR
+634 NCSLPQVG
-642 NPSSFQE
+642 NPSSFQD
-649 QPHGNITFNMEL
+649 PPNRNITFSMEL

-675 SVMENGHIYV
+675 SVAENRHIYV
-685 EVSVTKAEKELGF
+685 EVSVTKADQELGF

-715 HYTIIENICP
+715 DYTIIENICP
-725 KDESVKFYSPKR
+725 KDESVKFYNPKR
-737 VHFPIPQADMDK
+737 VHFPIPQAEMDK
-749 KRFSFVFKRV
+749 KRFSFVFKPI

-770 LTLCTKTEK
+770 LTLCTKKEK
-779 HPQKLPKCVPP
+779 DPQKLPKCVPP
-790 EEACT
+790 DEACT
-795 SLDASIIW
+795 SLDASMIW

-813 KPLAVIHHEVGPKE
+813 KPLAVIHHEVESKGT
-827 KGPSVKEPN
+827 GPSIKEPN

-875 TGETAR
+875 TGETAG

>member
-1 MCYAVWPQVAQL
+1 MKMTPHHVIAM
-13 LSIRVVG
+13 
-20 DLLCEGGWF
+20 F
-29 GSGLGSV
+29 
-36 ALIGATCGVSHHRV
+36 ALMSSCLAT
-50 DLNLCC
+50 
-56 LQGLDHAWP
+56 
-65 FEAEGITVSEWFV
+65 
-78 FVIPLAGPEPGA
+78 AGPEPSA
-90 LCELSPVSASHPVQ
+90 QCELSPVNASHPVQ

-130 LNLRTT
+130 LNLRGS
-136 DQGPGQLQREV
+136 DPEPGQPQREV

-158 IHHKPI
+158 IHRKPV

-169 SPRPLV
+169 SPQPLT

-183 ATGVSR
+183 AVGVSR

-196 SVVQF
+196 SEVHF
-201 SSGNFS
+201 SSRNFS
-207 LTAETEERNFPHGNE
+207 LSAKTEERSFPHGNE

-258 PKCNIGKNF
+258 LACNIGKNF

-278 PKPAEGCVMS
+278 PKAAEGCVIS
-288 SQPQDEEVHIIE
+288 RQPLDKEVHIIE

-306 NPYSAFQVDITIDI
+306 NPYSAFQVDIIIDI
-320 RPSQEDLEVVKNL
+320 RPSRKDPEVVKNL

-353 GSLKIIAPNSIGFG
+353 GSLTVVAPNSIGFG

-372 SMTMTKSV
+372 SMIMTKSI
-380 RDDIPSTQGNL
+380 RDDILSTQENL
-391 VKWALDNGYS
+391 VRWALDNGYS
-401 PITSYTVAP
+401 PLTSYTVAP

-421 NAEEMGDEEVHTI
+421 NEEMRDEEVHTI

-440 LLGPG
+440 LLDPG
-445 PLPALHNP
+445 NLDNP
-453 PIRGEG
+453 PIRGGRGQSG
-459 GHNGD
+459 GF
-464 LPFPFSDIARRGWNE
+464 PFPFLDIPRKGQKE
-479 EGEDGLPR
+479 GGEDGFPQ
-487 PRDPVIPSLQLFP
+487 PKDPVIPGLRLFP
-500 GLREPQEVQ
+500 GPREPEEVQ
-509 GSVDIALSV
+509 GSMDVALSV
-518 KCDSEKMIVA
+518 KCDNEKMTVA
-528 VEKDSFQAS
+528 VEKDSFQS
-537 GYSGMDVTL
+537 NSYSGMELTL

-560 VLESPLNGCGTRP
+560 ILESPLNGCGTRH
-573 RWSALDGLVYYNSI
+573 RRSAPDGVVYFNSI

-592 ALGDGSGWPDGYEDL
+592 SPGGSSGWPDGYEDL
-607 ESGDNGFPGDVDEG
+607 ESGDNGFPADLDEG
-621 DASLLTRPEIVVF
+621 DASHFSRPEVVVF
-634 NCSLQQVR
+634 NCSLRHVG
-642 NPSSFQE
+642 NPRSF
-649 QPHGNITFNMEL
+649 PDPPTRNITFNMEL
-661 YNTDLFLV
+661 YSTDLFLV

-675 SVMENGHIYV
+675 SVAENGHIYV
-685 EVSVTKAEKELGF
+685 EVSVTKADQELGF

-705 SPYSNPDRMS
+705 SPNSNPDRMS
-715 HYTIIENICP
+715 DYTIIENICP
-725 KDESVKFYSPKR
+725 KDDSVKFYNPKR
-737 VHFPIPQADMDK
+737 VLP
-749 KRFSFVFKRV
+749 V

-770 LTLCTKTEK
+770 LTLCTKKEK
-779 HPQKLPKCVPP
+779 DPQKLPKCVPP
-790 EEACT
+790 DEACT
-795 SLDASIIW
+795 SLDASMIW

-813 KPLAVIHHEVGPKE
+813 KPLAVIHQEVE
-827 KGPSVKEPN
+827 SKGTSPNIKEPN
-836 PVSPPIFHGLDT
+836 PISPPIFHGLDT
-848 LTVMGIAFAAF
+848 ITVMGIAFAAF

-875 TGETAR
+875 TGETAG

>member
-1 MCYAVWPQVAQL
+1 M
-13 LSIRVVG
+13 G
-20 DLLCEGGWF
+20 HTF
-29 GSGLGSV
+29 GEMKMTPHYV
-36 ALIGATCGVSHHRV
+36 IAMFALMSSYLAT
-50 DLNLCC
+50 
-56 LQGLDHAWP
+56 
-65 FEAEGITVSEWFV
+65 
-78 FVIPLAGPEPGA
+78 AGPEPSA
-90 LCELSPVSASHPVQ
+90 QCELSPVNASHPVQ

-130 LNLRTT
+130 LNLRGS
-136 DQGPGQLQREV
+136 DPGPGQLQREV

-158 IHHKPI
+158 IHHKPV

-169 SPRPLV
+169 SPQPLV

-183 ATGVSR
+183 AIGVSR

-201 SSGNFS
+201 SSRNFS
-207 LTAETEERNFPHGNE
+207 LSAKTEERSFPHGNE
-222 HLLNWAQKEYGAVT
+222 HLLNWARKEYGAVT

-258 PKCNIGKNF
+258 PACNIGKNF

-278 PKPAEGCVMS
+278 PKAAEGCVIS
-288 SQPQDEEVHIIE
+288 RQPRDKEVHIIE

-306 NPYSAFQVDITIDI
+306 NPYSAFQVDIIIDI
-320 RPSQEDLEVVKNL
+320 RPSRKDPEVVKNL

-353 GSLKIIAPNSIGFG
+353 GSLKVVAPNSIGFG

-372 SMTMTKSV
+372 SMIMTKSI
-380 RDDIPSTQGNL
+380 RDDIPSTQENL
-391 VKWALDNGYS
+391 VRWALDNGYS
-401 PITSYTVAP
+401 PLTSYTVAP

-421 NAEEMGDEEVHTI
+421 NEEMRDEEVHNI

-440 LLGPG
+440 LLD
-445 PLPALHNP
+445 NP
-453 PIRGEG
+453 PIQGERSQ
-459 GHNGD
+459 NGD
-464 LPFPFSDIARRGWNE
+464 FPFAFLDIPRKGQKE
-479 EGEDGLPR
+479 GGEDGLPQ
-487 PRDPVIPSLQLFP
+487 PKDSVIPGFRLFP
-500 GLREPQEVQ
+500 GPREPEEVQ
-509 GSVDIALSV
+509 GSMDVALSV
-518 KCDSEKMIVA
+518 KCDNEKMTVA
-528 VEKDSFQAS
+528 VEKDSFQS
-537 GYSGMDVTL
+537 NSYTGMELTL
-546 LDPTCKAKMNGTHF
+546 LDPNCKAKMNGTHF
-560 VLESPLNGCGTRP
+560 ILESPLNGCGTRH
-573 RWSALDGLVYYNSI
+573 RRSAPDGVVYFNSI
-587 VIQVP
+587 VIQVASP
-592 ALGDGSGWPDGYEDL
+592 GGSSGWPDGFEDL
-607 ESGDNGFPGDVDEG
+607 ESGDNGSQGDMEEG
-621 DASLLTRPEIVVF
+621 DISPFSRPEIVVF
-634 NCSLQQVR
+634 NCSLRQVG
-642 NPSSFQE
+642 NPSSFQDL
-649 QPHGNITFNMEL
+649 PNRNITFNMEL

-675 SVMENGHIYV
+675 SVAENGHIYV
-685 EVSVTKAEKELGF
+685 EVSVTKADQELGF

-705 SPYSNPDRMS
+705 SPNSNPDRMS
-715 HYTIIENICP
+715 DYTIIENICP
-725 KDESVKFYSPKR
+725 KDDSVKFYNPKR
-737 VHFPIPQADMDK
+737 VHFPIPHAEIDK
-749 KRFSFVFKRV
+749 KRFSFVFKPV

-770 LTLCTKTEK
+770 LTLCTKKEK
-779 HPQKLPKCVPP
+779 DPQKLPKCVAPD
-790 EEACT
+790 EACT
-795 SLDASIIW
+795 SLDASMIW

-813 KPLAVIHHEVGPKE
+813 KPLAVIHHEVE
-827 KGPSVKEPN
+827 SKGTSPNIKEPN
-836 PVSPPIFHGLDT
+836 PISPPVFHGLDT
-848 LTVMGIAFAAF
+848 ITVMGIAFAAF

-875 TGETAR
+875 TGETAG

>member
-1 MCYAVWPQVAQL
+1 MGHTSGKIKMTSPCVIAV
-13 LSIRVVG
+13 
-20 DLLCEGGWF
+20 F
-29 GSGLGSV
+29 
-36 ALIGATCGVSHHRV
+36 ALMSSCLAT
-50 DLNLCC
+50 
-56 LQGLDHAWP
+56 
-65 FEAEGITVSEWFV
+65 
-78 FVIPLAGPEPGA
+78 AGPEPRA
-90 LCELSPVSASHPVQ
+90 HCELSPVNASHPVQ
-104 ALMESFTVLSGCA
+104 ALMESFTALSGCA
-117 SRGTTGLP
+117 SRGTVGLP

-130 LNLRTT
+130 LNLRAA
-136 DQGPGQLQREV
+136 DPGPGPPQREV

-158 IHHKPI
+158 IHHKPV

-169 SPRPLV
+169 SPQPLE

-189 LFLVSEG
+189 LFLVSAG
-196 SVVQF
+196 SVVHF
-201 SSGNFS
+201 SPGNFS
-207 LTAETEERNFPHGNE
+207 LSAETEERPFPHGNE

-258 PKCNIGKNF
+258 PTCNIGKNF

-278 PKPAEGCVMS
+278 PKAAEGCVIS
-288 SQPQDEEVHIIE
+288 SQPQDKEVHIIE

-306 NPYSAFQVDITIDI
+306 NPYSAFQVDIIIDI
-320 RPSQEDLEVVKNL
+320 RPSRKEPEVVKNL

-338 CKKSVNWVIKSFDVK
+338 CKKSVNWVIKSFDIK
-353 GSLKIIAPNSIGFG
+353 GTLKAVAPNSIGFG

-372 SMTMTKSV
+372 SMIMTKSV
-380 RDDIPSTQGNL
+380 RDDIPSTQQSL
-391 VKWALDNGYS
+391 VKWASDNGYS
-401 PITSYTVAP
+401 PVTSYTVAP

-421 NAEEMGDEEVHTI
+421 NEEMSDEEVHTI

-440 LLGPG
+440 LLDPG
-445 PLPALHNP
+445 ALPAPDSP
-453 PIRGEG
+453 PLRGG
-459 GHNGD
+459 GGRNGGF
-464 LPFPFSDIARRGWNE
+464 PFPFPDIARRGRQDG
-479 EGEDGLPR
+479 GEDGVPR
-487 PRDPVIPSLQLFP
+487 PKDPVMPSLQLFP
-500 GLREPQEVQ
+500 GPREPEEVQ
-509 GSVDIALSV
+509 GSMDVALSV
-518 KCDSEKMIVA
+518 QCDNEKMTVA

-537 GYSGMDVTL
+537 GHSGMELTL
-546 LDPTCKAKMNGTHF
+546 LDPTCKAKVNGTHF
-560 VLESPLNGCGTRP
+560 ILESPLNGCGTWHR
-573 RWSALDGLVYYNSI
+573 RSAPDGVVYSNSI
-587 VIQVP
+587 VMQAP
-592 ALGDGSGWPDGYEDL
+592 TPGDSSGWPEGYEDL

-621 DASLLTRPEIVVF
+621 ETSFSSRPEVVVF

-642 NPSSFQE
+642 NPNSFQD
-649 QPHGNITFNMEL
+649 PPTRNVTFNMEL

-675 SVMENGHIYV
+675 SVAENGHIYV
-685 EVSVTKAEKELGF
+685 EVSVTKADQELGF

-715 HYTIIENICP
+715 DYTIIENICP
-725 KDESVKFYSPKR
+725 KDESVKFYNPKR
-737 VHFPIPQADMDK
+737 VHFPIPHAEIDK
-749 KRFSFVFKRV
+749 KRFSFVFKSV

-770 LTLCTKTEK
+770 LTLCTKKEK
-779 HPQKLPKCVPP
+779 DPQRLPKCVLPD
-790 EEACT
+790 EACT
-795 SLDASIIW
+795 SLDASMIW

-813 KPLAVIHHEVGPKE
+813 KPLAVIHHEVQFKE
-827 KGPSVKEPN
+827 TGPSVKEPN
-836 PVSPPIFHGLDT
+836 PISPPIFHGLDT

-867 ALWYIYSH
+867 ALWCIYSH
-875 TGETAR
+875 TGETAG

>member
-1 MCYAVWPQVAQL
+1 MASHCVIAM
-13 LSIRVVG
+13 
-20 DLLCEGGWF
+20 F
-29 GSGLGSV
+29 
-36 ALIGATCGVSHHRV
+36 ALMSSCLAT
-50 DLNLCC
+50 
-56 LQGLDHAWP
+56 
-65 FEAEGITVSEWFV
+65 
-78 FVIPLAGPEPGA
+78 AGPEPSTQ
-90 LCELSPVSASHPVQ
+90 CELSPVNASHPVQ

-117 SRGTTGLP
+117 SRGTVGLP

-130 LNLRTT
+130 LNLRTA
-136 DQGPGQLQREV
+136 DQGPGQPQREV
-147 TLHLNPISSVH
+147 TLHLNPISSVY
-158 IHHKPI
+158 IHHKPV

-169 SPRPLV
+169 SPQPLV

-183 ATGVSR
+183 AIGVSR

-196 SVVQF
+196 SVVHF

-207 LTAETEERNFPHGNE
+207 LSAETEERSFPHGNE
-222 HLLNWAQKEYGAVT
+222 HLLNWARKEYGAVT

-258 PKCNIGKNF
+258 PTCNIGKNF

-278 PKPAEGCVMS
+278 PKAAEGCVIS
-288 SQPQDEEVHIIE
+288 SQPRDKEVHIIE

-306 NPYSAFQVDITIDI
+306 NPYSAFQVDIIIDI
-320 RPSQEDLEVVKNL
+320 RPSRKDPEVVKDL

-338 CKKSVNWVIKSFDVK
+338 CKKSVNWVIKSFDIK
-353 GSLKIIAPNSIGFG
+353 GNLKVIAPNSIGFG

-372 SMTMTKSV
+372 SMIMTKSI
-380 RDDIPSTQGNL
+380 RDDIPSTQESL
-391 VKWALDNGYS
+391 VKWALDNGCS
-401 PITSYTVAP
+401 PVTSYTVAP

-421 NAEEMGDEEVHTI
+421 NAEEMRDEEVHTI

-440 LLGPG
+440 LLDPG
-445 PLPALHNP
+445 TLPALDNP
-453 PIRGEG
+453 PIRGRG
-459 GHNGD
+459 GRNGGF
-464 LPFPFSDIARRGWNE
+464 PFPFPDISRTGWKE
-479 EGEDGLPR
+479 GGEDGIPR
-487 PRDPVIPSLQLFP
+487 PKDPVIPSIQLFP
-500 GLREPQEVQ
+500 GPREAEEVQ
-509 GSVDIALSV
+509 GRMDVALSV
-518 KCDSEKMIVA
+518 KCDNEKMTVA
-528 VEKDSFQAS
+528 IEKDSFQAS
-537 GYSGMDVTL
+537 GYSGMELTL

-560 VLESPLNGCGTRP
+560 ILESPLNGCGTRH
-573 RWSALDGLVYYNSI
+573 RRSAPYGVVYYNSI
-587 VIQVP
+587 VIQVQP
-592 ALGDGSGWPDGYEDL
+592 PGDSSGWPDGYEDL
-607 ESGDNGFPGDVDEG
+607 ESGDNGFPGDTDGG
-621 DASLLTRPEIVVF
+621 DTSFFSRPEIVVF
-634 NCSLQQVR
+634 NCSLRQVG
-642 NPSSFQE
+642 NPSSFQD
-649 QPHGNITFNMEL
+649 PPNRNVTFNMEL

-675 SVMENGHIYV
+675 SVAENGHVFV
-685 EVSVTKAEKELGF
+685 EVSVTKADQELGF

-715 HYTIIENICP
+715 DYTIIENICP
-725 KDESVKFYSPKR
+725 KDESVKFYNPKR
-737 VHFPIPQADMDK
+737 VHFPIPQAEIDK
-749 KRFSFVFKRV
+749 KRFSFVFKPI

-770 LTLCTKTEK
+770 LTLCTKKEK
-779 HPQKLPKCVPP
+779 DPQKLPKKSEPFDLAGVAKCVLPD
-790 EEACT
+790 EACT
-795 SLDASIIW
+795 SLDASMIW

-813 KPLAVIHHEVGPKE
+813 KPLAVIHHEVQFKE
-827 KGPSVKEPN
+827 TGPSIKKPI

-875 TGETAR
+875 TGETAG